1 MSGAWITQKRGWEY
15 MECSLSVRVLNTA
28 AQLPSSHEVK
38 PPALKLE
45 PHDQSV
51 LRPWEEY

>member
-28 AQLPSSHEVK
+28 QLPSSHEVK
-38 PPALKLE
+38 RPALKLE